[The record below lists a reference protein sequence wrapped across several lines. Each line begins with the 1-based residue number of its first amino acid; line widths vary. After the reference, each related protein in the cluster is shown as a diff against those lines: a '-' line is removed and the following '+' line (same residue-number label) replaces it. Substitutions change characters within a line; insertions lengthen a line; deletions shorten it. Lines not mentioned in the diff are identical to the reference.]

1 MEAINIIFTLLVY
14 PVLSLMKSFLGQSV
28 IKHKIDIYIKL
39 FSCNAQA
46 VEDQFQIS
54 SLPEIEKLLSVQA
67 WAALT
72 EKLETYTMRNSVCSG
87 FCVEDRFSDEN
98 RAREASV
105 HTGLG
110 F

>member
-28 IKHKIDIYIKL
+28 IKHKIDIKL
-39 FSCNAQA
+39 FSCNVQA
-46 VEDQFQIS
+46 VEDQFRIS
-54 SLPEIEKLLSVQA
+54 SLPKIEKLLSVQA
-67 WAALT
+67 RAALT

-87 FCVEDRFSDEN
+87 FCIEDWFSDEN